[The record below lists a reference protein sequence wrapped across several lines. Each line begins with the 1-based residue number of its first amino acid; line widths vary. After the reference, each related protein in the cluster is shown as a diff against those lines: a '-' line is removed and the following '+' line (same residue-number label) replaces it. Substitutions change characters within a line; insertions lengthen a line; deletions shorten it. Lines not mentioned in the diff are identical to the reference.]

1 MGGELILRIVAETP
15 WLRTPE
21 KHLVLQPMTT
31 ADRLRAGLYAAG
43 FAIDREEAVY
53 DGRKIYTVLSVFYT
67 GEAQTALPLRM
78 LHMGGLLPGSPH
90 SARYAQSVLHN
101 LENQCAGLR
110 HMGRDTAALEAAV
123 REIRA
128 VYIPI

>member
-1 MGGELILRIVAETP
+1 M
-15 WLRTPE
+15 
-21 KHLVLQPMTT
+21 
-31 ADRLRAGLYAAG
+31 
-43 FAIDREEAVY
+43 Y

-101 LENQCAGLR
+101 LENQCVGLR